1 MSVHSIP
8 YFCYIIIQEFR
19 DILSKLNKLIEQFQ
33 LRLKRYAYVLTRN
46 IEDAE
51 DLFSQVCI
59 KIIEKYD
66 NSIVHF
72 YSWAKTIT
80 YNTHLDNVRKKYIK
94 QSKGEKFRI
103 SELEY
108 DNFYDYD
115 DDGKKLGQSSV
126 KKAQAAED
134 LKRLSKVIS
143 EEDRY
148 YMDRYQI
155 TMNLILELPLIQREV
170 LMLHVDGD
178 SYNQIAEK
186 LSLAKGTVM
195 STLCRARE
203 KLTKLLM
210 ESEENEQLD

>member
-1 MSVHSIP
+1 MLVHSYNYI
-8 YFCYIIIQEFR
+8 CYNYHQEFKN
-19 DILSKLNKLIEQFQ
+19 ILSKLNKLIEQFQ
-33 LRLKRYAYVLTRN
+33 LRLKRYAYILTRN

-51 DLFSQVCI
+51 DLFSQVCV
-59 KIIEKYD
+59 KIVEKYD
-66 NSIVHF
+66 NSVVHF

-80 YNTHLDNVRKKYIK
+80 YNTHLDNIRKKYIK
-94 QSKGEKFRI
+94 NSKGEKFRI

-115 DDGKKLGQSSV
+115 EEGKKLKSSE
-126 KKAQAAED
+126 KKAQSAED

-143 EEDRY
+143 DEDRY

-186 LSLAKGTVM
+186 LEMAKGTVM

-210 ESEENEQLD
+210 ESDENEQLD

>member
-1 MSVHSIP
+1 MLVHSYSYI
-8 YFCYIIIQEFR
+8 CYIYYTEYR
-19 DILSKLNKLIEQFQ
+19 NILSKLNKLIEQFQ
-33 LRLKRYAYVLTRN
+33 LRLKRYAYILTRN
-46 IEDAE
+46 LEDSE

-59 KIIEKYD
+59 KIMEKYD
-66 NSIVHF
+66 ESVIYF

-94 QSKGEKFRI
+94 HSKGEKFRI

-108 DNFYDYD
+108 DNFYDYNE
-115 DDGKKLGQSSV
+115 DGKKLGQSSE
-126 KKAQAAED
+126 KKAEAAED
-134 LKRLSKVIS
+134 LKRLSKTIS
-143 EEDRY
+143 DEDRY
-148 YMDRYQI
+148 YRDRYQI

-186 LSLAKGTVM
+186 LKMAKGTVM
-195 STLCRARE
+195 STLCRSRE

-210 ESEENEQLD
+210 ESDENEQLD

>member
-1 MSVHSIP
+1 M
-8 YFCYIIIQEFR
+8 
-19 DILSKLNKLIEQFQ
+19 

-51 DLFSQVCI
+51 DLFSQTCI
-59 KIIEKYD
+59 KITEKYD
-66 NSIVHF
+66 DSIVHF

-115 DDGKKLGQSSV
+115 DDGKKLGQSSI

-186 LSLAKGTVM
+186 LNLAKGTVM